1 MSVQP
6 WLTFILLCQIF
17 WKMSMVSSLVLSTFL
32 GERYIHIH
40 KTKLGVCQSPN
51 RTFYINHLWTFC
63 RLLSPQSIHITNW
76 KLLLL
81 ESWERQGFIFKLPTS
96 YVRLYFPSEWTIWYN
111 CPLLYHPPQ
120 SVRLLFSHYT
130 FTFCLSIWRWKYEIK
145 IYSLQSQYSDK
156 ECKLGV
162 FCPWRTKVQKGSE
175 HIRLKPEI
183 LLVGLHLIH
192 D

>member
-96 YVRLYFPSEWTIWYN
+96 YVRLYFPSEWTMRYN
-111 CPLLYHPPQ
+111 CTLLYLPPQ
-120 SVRLLFSHYT
+120 SVRLLFSPYT
-130 FTFCLSIWRWKYEIK
+130 FTYRLSVWRWKYENK
-145 IYSLQSQYSDK
+145 MYSLQSHVQ
-156 ECKLGV
+156 
-162 FCPWRTKVQKGSE
+162 TKSVSLNSTFPGGKS
-175 HIRLKPEI
+175 
-183 LLVGLHLIH
+183 
-192 D
+192 